1 MMVVI
6 TLSSCPA
13 RLRGDLTRWLFEID
27 TGVYVGNLSARVR
40 DGVWERICGN
50 IGSGRAVMAYA
61 ANNEQK
67 LDFRIHGSEWVPVDH
82 DGIKLVK
89 RMFPAGS
96 DSKYKAG
103 SKNVIMHK
111 THIEQKNMKGDD
123 TPDYTVIDIET
134 TGIKSDDRIIEI
146 GALRIR
152 SGEEAGSFSV
162 LVKCGKTVP
171 ADVVKLTG
179 ITDEMLETEGVEPDK
194 AIQLFMEFC
203 GNDTLVGHNIGFDIG
218 FLKRLCSETG
228 RTFLRSKTIDT
239 IRIAK
244 RKTDISDGYSLAS
257 ICGHFGIE
265 IKTQHRAAEDCKL
278 TYGIFEKL
286 KEIEGE

>member
-1 MMVVI
+1 MMVII
-6 TLSSCPA
+6 TLTSCPA

-40 DGVWERICGN
+40 DGIWERICSN

-67 LDFRIHGSEWVPVDH
+67 LDFRIHGSEWVPTDH

-89 RMFPAGS
+89 RMFPSES

-103 SKNVIMHK
+103 SKNVVMHK
-111 THIEQKNMKGDD
+111 THTEQKKRKGDD
-123 TPDYTVIDIET
+123 TQDYTVIYIET
-134 TGIKSDDRIIEI
+134 TGIKADERIIEL

-152 SGEEAGSFSV
+152 SGKEAGSFST
-162 LVKCGKTVP
+162 LVKCGKPVP
-171 ADVVKLTG
+171 AEIVKLTG
-179 ITDEMLETEGVEPDK
+179 ITDEMLEAEGTEPEQ
-194 AIQLFMEFC
+194 AIGLFAEFC
-203 GNDTLVGHNIGFDIG
+203 GNDTLVGHDIGFDIG
-218 FLKRLCSETG
+218 FIQRLCTETG
-228 RTFLRSKTIDT
+228 RTFLRNRTIDT

-244 RKTDISDGYSLAS
+244 RKTDIADGYSLAS
-257 ICGHFGIE
+257 ICSHLGIE
-265 IKTQHRAAEDCKL
+265 IKAQHRAIEDCKL